1 MKRVFTLIL
10 TVLTLLSLVSCTSAS
25 GIPKDAH
32 VFTDALGNT
41 VYLSSDDKIA
51 ACHASFADAWLLA
64 GGELVGATA
73 DAADEH
79 GLDIGDAKI
88 IGTAKTVYTEN
99 IVASGATVAFLSA
112 DLAAHLTL
120 QKTLESLGIRPLYF
134 RIDTFAD
141 YALLMSHF
149 CAVTGRDDLYE
160 KHVTEVGARID
171 AILSK
176 IPAGETRTVL
186 LMRAY
191 SSGIK
196 AKSDDNLAGRILSV
210 YGMANIADAHP
221 SLLEDMSLEHILTED
236 PDFIFVLT
244 MGNEESALLYLREN
258 IENNPAFAGLSA
270 VKNGAYHILPKELFH
285 HKPNE
290 RWDESYEY
298 LAKILYPEIFSADE
312 A

>member
-1 MKRVFTLIL
+1 MKRFLTLIL
-10 TVLTLLSLVSCTSAS
+10 SMLALFSLTSCAPAS
-25 GIPKDAH
+25 RMPKDAH
-32 VFTDALGNT
+32 VFTDALGNI
-41 VYLSSDDKIA
+41 VYLSLEDQIA

-64 GGELVGATA
+64 GGELAGATA

-79 GLDIGDAKI
+79 GLDIGNAEI
-88 IGTAKTVYTEN
+88 VGTAKTVYTEN
-99 IVASGATVAFLSA
+99 LVASGATVAFLSA

-120 QKTLESLGIRPLYF
+120 QKSLEGLGIRPLYF
-134 RIDTFAD
+134 RIDTFED
-141 YALLMSHF
+141 YAVLMSHF

-160 KHVTEVGARID
+160 KHVTEVGAHID
-171 AILSK
+171 AIRAK
-176 IPAGETRTVL
+176 IPTEEGRTVL

-196 AKSDDNLAGRILSV
+196 AKSDDNLAGRILSA
-210 YGMANIADAHP
+210 YGMVNIADAHP

>member
-1 MKRVFTLIL
+1 MKRFLTLIL
-10 TVLTLLSLVSCTSAS
+10 SMLALFSLTSCAPAS
-25 GIPKDAH
+25 RMPKDAH
-32 VFTDALGNT
+32 VFTDALGNI
-41 VYLSSDDKIA
+41 VYLSLEDQIA

-64 GGELVGATA
+64 GGELAGATA

-79 GLDIGDAKI
+79 GLDIGNAEI
-88 IGTAKTVYTEN
+88 VGTAKTVYTEN
-99 IVASGATVAFLSA
+99 LVASGATVAFLSA

-120 QKTLESLGIRPLYF
+120 QKSLEGLGIRPLYF
-134 RIDTFAD
+134 RIDTFED
-141 YALLMSHF
+141 YAVLMSHF

-160 KHVTEVGARID
+160 KHVTEVGAHID
-171 AILSK
+171 AIRAK
-176 IPAGETRTVL
+176 IPTEEGRTVL

-196 AKSDDNLAGRILSV
+196 AKSDDNLAGRILSA
-210 YGMANIADAHP
+210 YGMVNIADAHP
-221 SLLEDMSLEHILTED
+221 SLLEDMSLEHILTEN

>member
-1 MKRVFTLIL
+1 MKRFLTLIL
-10 TVLTLLSLVSCTSAS
+10 SMLALFSLTSCAPAS
-25 GIPKDAH
+25 RMPKDAH
-32 VFTDALGNT
+32 VFTDALGNI
-41 VYLSSDDKIA
+41 VYLSPEDQIA

-64 GGELVGATA
+64 GGELAGATA

-79 GLDIGDAKI
+79 GLDIGNAEI
-88 IGTAKTVYTEN
+88 VGTAKTVYTEN
-99 IVASGATVAFLSA
+99 LVASGATVAFLSA

-120 QKTLESLGIRPLYF
+120 QKSLEGLGIRPLYF
-134 RIDTFAD
+134 RIDTFED
-141 YALLMSHF
+141 YAVLMSHF
-149 CAVTGRDDLYE
+149 CTVTGRDDLYE
-160 KHVTEVGARID
+160 KHVTEVGAHID
-171 AILSK
+171 AIRAK
-176 IPAGETRTVL
+176 IPTEEDRTVL

-196 AKSDDNLAGRILSV
+196 AKSDDNLAGRILSA
-210 YGMANIADAHP
+210 YGMVNIADAHP
-221 SLLEDMSLEHILTED
+221 SLLEDMSLEHILTEN

>member
-1 MKRVFTLIL
+1 MKRILTLIL
-10 TVLTLLSLVSCTSAS
+10 SLLTLLSLASCAPLTNAP
-25 GIPKDAH
+25 GDAH
-32 VFTDALGNT
+32 VFFDALGNT
-41 VYLSSDDKIA
+41 VHLSPKDKVA

-79 GLDIGDAKI
+79 GLDIGDAEI
-88 IGTAKTVYTEN
+88 VGTAKTVYTEN

-112 DLAAHLTL
+112 DLTAHLTL
-120 QKTLESLGIRPLYF
+120 QNSLESLGIRPIYF
-134 RIDTFAD
+134 RIDTFED
-141 YALLMSHF
+141 YALVMSHF
-149 CAVTGRDDLYE
+149 CTVTGRDDLYE
-160 KHVTEVGARID
+160 KHVTEVGARIE
-171 AILSK
+171 AIRAR
-176 IPAGETRTVL
+176 IPAGESRTVL

-196 AKSDDNLAGRILSV
+196 AKSDDNLAGRILSL

-221 SLLEDMSLEHILTED
+221 SLLEDMSLEHIITED

-244 MGNEESALLYLREN
+244 MGNEESALLYLQEN

-298 LAKILYPEIFSADE
+298 LAKILYPEIFS
-312 A
+312 